1 MGQYH
6 PLFNSFLSQNFIKSI
21 GSEMNIATIQ
31 KQPNIENIQQLCPL
45 KCSMALCLNQ
55 LRTAKIQFLNLG
67 NLIVCPAQNCLII
80 FKYKTLVRIA
90 ALTNT

>member
-1 MGQYH
+1 
-6 PLFNSFLSQNFIKSI
+6 
-21 GSEMNIATIQ
+21 MNIATIQ
-31 KQPNIENIQQLCPL
+31 RQPNIENIQQLCPL
-45 KCSMALCLNQ
+45 KCSMARCLNQ

>member
-1 MGQYH
+1 
-6 PLFNSFLSQNFIKSI
+6 
-21 GSEMNIATIQ
+21 MNIATIQ
-31 KQPNIENIQQLCPL
+31 KQPNIESIQQLCPL

>member
-1 MGQYH
+1 MLRKIRAILAIIFFVSVTLLFLDFTGGWHTWMGW
-6 PLFNSFLSQNFIKSI
+6 
-21 GSEMNIATIQ
+21 M
-31 KQPNIENIQQLCPL
+31 
-45 KCSMALCLNQ
+45 
-55 LRTAKIQFLNLG
+55 AKIQFLNLG